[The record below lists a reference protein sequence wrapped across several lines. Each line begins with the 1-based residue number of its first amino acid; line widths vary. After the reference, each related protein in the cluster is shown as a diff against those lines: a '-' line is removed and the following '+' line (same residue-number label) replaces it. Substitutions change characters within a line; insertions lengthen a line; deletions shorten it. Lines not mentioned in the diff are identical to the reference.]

1 MEYTPKLKKLDLK
14 QAKSFL
20 SEQSISFSNKTVLT
34 SSAIILMSL
43 NFLVVNEIDIQGV
56 KVTINGRI
64 LIFVLLLIN
73 LYYFLQFKLSS
84 EVDNNPVELLPEDY
98 LNMQNEIS
106 TIISNGKE
114 VLNKQ
119 LSRQEEIKKY
129 DIDSNEAT
137 IVIRELKSIKDD
149 MVVNVES
156 IKITQK
162 LLEEDIK
169 KELKFSSI
177 VKKYMRLNIVAPN
190 IIYFLGLG
198 SVLLRL
204 IIIISQAF
212 NTQDEPLK
220 YLWNKEKENI
230 NIIFDNSEKK
240 LKPLNWG
247 LFVYNDL
254 NSVE

>member
-1 MEYTPKLKKLDLK
+1 MMEYTPKLKKLDLK
-14 QAKSFL
+14 QAKSYL

-84 EVDNNPVELLPEDY
+84 EVDNNPAELLPEDY

-106 TIISNGKE
+106 TIISNGNE

-119 LSRQEEIKKY
+119 LSRQEEINEEIKKY
-129 DIDSNEAT
+129 GIDSNEAT
-137 IVIRELKSIKDD
+137 ILIRELKSIKDD

-156 IKITQK
+156 IMITQK
-162 LLEEDIK
+162 LLEDDIK

-177 VKKYMRLNIVAPN
+177 VKKYMRLNIAAPN

-198 SVLLRL
+198 SVFLRL

-230 NIIFDNSEKK
+230 NIIFDNSEK
-240 LKPLNWG
+240 
-247 LFVYNDL
+247 
-254 NSVE
+254 

>member
-1 MEYTPKLKKLDLK
+1 MMEYTPKLKKLDLK
-14 QAKSFL
+14 QAKSYL

-84 EVDNNPVELLPEDY
+84 EVDNNPAELLPEDY

-106 TIISNGKE
+106 KIISNGKE

-119 LSRQEEIKKY
+119 LSRQEEINEEIKKY
-129 DIDSNEAT
+129 GIDSNEAT
-137 IVIRELKSIKDD
+137 ILIRELKSIKDD

-156 IKITQK
+156 IKINQK

-177 VKKYMRLNIVAPN
+177 VKKYMRLNIAAPN

-198 SVLLRL
+198 SVFLRL

-230 NIIFDNSEKK
+230 NIIFDNSEK
-240 LKPLNWG
+240 
-247 LFVYNDL
+247 
-254 NSVE
+254 